1 MGEKRT
7 HEHRLQDKGYMRS
20 GKVVGWGDEMGRRSY
35 G

>member
-20 GKVVGWGDEMGRRSY
+20 GKVRDEMGRRSY